1 MDISKIDS
9 AVTQLFDS
17 HIEANIGLPENLFL
31 LISSLVPI
39 PNVDLLITNEKNQI
53 LLSWR
58 DDEFY
63 GKGWHIPGGCIRFG
77 ETMQQRIQKTALAEI
92 GTNVIAEK
100 EPIAVRDVIRPPRE
114 ELKDK
119 NIRGHNLTVLY
130 RCTLPQGFE
139 VDNRNKKGSDNGYLK
154 WFEKIPNNMLSVH
167 DVYKDVLK
175 EFYD

>member
-1 MDISKIDS
+1 M
-9 AVTQLFDS
+9 
-17 HIEANIGLPENLFL
+17 
-31 LISSLVPI
+31 
-39 PNVDLLITNEKNQI
+39 
-53 LLSWR
+53 
-58 DDEFY
+58 
-63 GKGWHIPGGCIRFG
+63 
-77 ETMQQRIQKTALAEI
+77 
-92 GTNVIAEK
+92 
-100 EPIAVRDVIRPPRE
+100 
-114 ELKDK
+114 KDK

>member
-9 AVTQLFDS
+9 AVTQLFNS
-17 HIEANIGLPENLFL
+17 HIEANKGLPENLFL

-58 DDEFY
+58 DDECY

-77 ETMQQRIQKTALAEI
+77 ETMQQRIQETALAEL

-114 ELKDK
+114 ELRDE
-119 NIRGHNLTVLY
+119 NIRGHNLAVLY
-130 RCTLPQGFE
+130 RCMLPQGFE
-139 VDNRNKKGSDNGYLK
+139 VDNKNKKEYENGYLK
-154 WFEKIPNNMLSVH
+154 WFEKIPKNILSVH
-167 DVYKDVLK
+167 DVYEDVLK

>member
-17 HIEANIGLPENLFL
+17 HIEANKGLPENLFL

-92 GTNVIAEK
+92 GTKVIAEK
-100 EPIAVRDVIRPPRE
+100 EPIVVRDVIRPPRE
-114 ELKDK
+114 ELRDK
-119 NIRGHNLTVLY
+119 NVRGHNLTVLY
-130 RCTLPQGFE
+130 RCSLPQGFE
-139 VDNRNKKGSDNGYLK
+139 INNKKIKESDNGYLK
-154 WFEKIPNNMLSVH
+154 WFSKFPENMLSVH
-167 DVYKDVLK
+167 DVYKDVLIDLY
-175 EFYD
+175 E

>member
-63 GKGWHIPGGCIRFG
+63 GKGWHIPSGCIRFG
-77 ETMQQRIQKTALAEI
+77 VTLQQRI
-92 GTNVIAEK
+92 
-100 EPIAVRDVIRPPRE
+100 
-114 ELKDK
+114 
-119 NIRGHNLTVLY
+119 
-130 RCTLPQGFE
+130 
-139 VDNRNKKGSDNGYLK
+139 
-154 WFEKIPNNMLSVH
+154 
-167 DVYKDVLK
+167 
-175 EFYD
+175 